1 MFGGSDTL
9 DLQPCDRASAQDHSN
24 APNSPRNTAG
34 FAPSQSQA
42 IRNVSTEQAQ
52 TKQDSEKPD
61 DLQDSDVDE
70 VERDLAGSEE
80 MAGDDGSF
88 DDDDTTDR
96 MSSSPSIAD
105 GYGLMDG
112 FLWMI
117 EDIDFE
123 MVYALHNFTATVKG
137 QANATK
143 GEHMVLLDD
152 SNSYW
157 WLVRIVRDTSIG
169 KMPTKC
175 IAIII
180 PTYAG
185 VCLGYLPAEYI
196 ETPTER
202 LARLNKHRNI
212 DLASNMLSDNAHEK
226 SKNPLRKAM
235 RRRNAKAVT
244 FSPPTYVEAS
254 EYEYS
259 TDEEEG
265 EHNYY
270 AEDEGQDQERDSND
284 IERVDSG
291 GKCGEERSRSGSDPK
306 SDTSREDGDVKVRK
320 NPAPAALR
328 HPDSAV
334 FSDDKAETKKLTLTP
349 NLLRDDATTSVDHVR
364 GQSSIEKLSKRDDG
378 ITSPQPGGKDSRK
391 AKKGGSVLGNL
402 FKKRNKKGRKDD
414 EDDLEEWLHS
424 SDKAD
429 KQNASISSRESE
441 DSQLESVKK
450 DKEEFHRREEQR
462 RQQKQQQQ
470 REGSQKPTVNT
481 GTSSTIRRVG
491 SDDSPRSGDR
501 ENKDDV
507 QVHGPTA
514 QQKKSIELQRNDSA
528 TKPVAVYAP
537 SGQKGS
543 TLSERRSGET
553 DRGPPTGEKLV
564 VLHSPVEPKTS
575 DTTAHK
581 EVVRKP
587 SKDNIKPAYAQYTY
601 QPAPQPSNSSSI
613 GNGAGTSTS
622 NNAHQFPE
630 RLSESPE
637 HISYHDAI
645 SDRPDML
652 DLSSSSENTTPIH
665 SSPEIIDRSNTLE
678 SSSPESHPMTR
689 TWSDW
694 SLRTY
699 FEDDNDVRDMLIVVQ
714 QDKSNSPATRKEHPD
729 IGPLFE
735 DASSKLADITKR
747 LDGMLGDWL
756 QRKGRARP

>member
-1 MFGGSDTL
+1 MD
-9 DLQPCDRASAQDHSN
+9 
-24 APNSPRNTAG
+24 
-34 FAPSQSQA
+34 
-42 IRNVSTEQAQ
+42 VS
-52 TKQDSEKPD
+52 
-61 DLQDSDVDE
+61 
-70 VERDLAGSEE
+70 
-80 MAGDDGSF
+80 
-88 DDDDTTDR
+88 
-96 MSSSPSIAD
+96 
-105 GYGLMDG
+105 
-112 FLWMI
+112 LWMI

-123 MVYALHNFTATVKG
+123 MVYALHTFTATVKG

-157 WLVRIVRDTSIG
+157 WLVRIVRDASI
-169 KMPTKC
+169 
-175 IAIII
+175 
-180 PTYAG
+180 
-185 VCLGYLPAEYI
+185 GYLPAEHI

-226 SKNPLRKAM
+226 SKNPLRKAI
-235 RRRNAKAVT
+235 RRRNAKTVT

-265 EHNYY
+265 ERDYY
-270 AEDEGQDQERDSND
+270 AEDEGQDQERGSND

-291 GKCGEERSRSGSDPK
+291 GKSGDERSRSGSDSK
-306 SDTSREDGDVKVRK
+306 NSSEISRDDGDVKVRK
-320 NPAPAALR
+320 NPAPASLR

-334 FSDDKAETKKLTLTP
+334 FSDDKTETKKLTLTP

-364 GQSSIEKLSKRDDG
+364 GRSSIERSSKRDDG
-378 ITSPQPGGKDSRK
+378 ITSPQPGSKDPRK
-391 AKKGGSVLGNL
+391 TKKGGSVLGNL

-424 SDKAD
+424 GDKPD
-429 KQNASISSRESE
+429 RQNASISSRESE
-441 DSQLESVKK
+441 DSQMESVKK

-462 RQQKQQQQ
+462 RQQAQQTLQKQQQQ
-470 REGSQKPTVNT
+470 REGPQKPTVNT
-481 GTSSTIRRVG
+481 GAPSTIRRVG
-491 SDDSPRSGDR
+491 SDGSPKSADR

-514 QQKKSIELQRNDSA
+514 QQKQSIELHRNDSA
-528 TKPVAVYAP
+528 SKPVAVYAP
-537 SGQKGS
+537 SGRKRS
-543 TLSERRSGET
+543 TSSERRSGET
-553 DRGPPTGEKLV
+553 DRGPPAEEK
-564 VLHSPVEPKTS
+564 PVTLYSLAEPKALE
-575 DTTAHK
+575 TATNN
-581 EVVRKP
+581 EAARKP
-587 SKDNIKPAYAQYTY
+587 SEDNIKPAYVPNIY
-601 QPAPQPSNSSSI
+601 QPAPQPSNSGSS
-613 GNGAGTSTS
+613 GNGSGASNS

-652 DLSSSSENTTPIH
+652 DISSSSENTSPIH
-665 SSPEIIDRSNTLE
+665 SSPEIIDRANALE
-678 SSSPESHPMTR
+678 PSSPESHAMTR

-714 QDKSNSPATRKEHPD
+714 QDKSNRSTAKTEHPD

-735 DASSKLADITKR
+735 DASTKLADITKR

-756 QRKGRARP
+756 QRKGRTRP

>member
-1 MFGGSDTL
+1 MTRPQIVRADTI
-9 DLQPCDRASAQDHSN
+9 DLQSRDRASDQDHSN
-24 APNSPRNTAG
+24 APDSPRNTAG

-42 IRNVSTEQAQ
+42 VRNVSAEQAQ
-52 TKQDSEKPD
+52 TKQVPEKSGD
-61 DLQDSDVDE
+61 LLQDSDVDE

-88 DDDDTTDR
+88 DDDEMGDR

-105 GYGLMDG
+105 
-112 FLWMI
+112 

-123 MVYALHNFTATVKG
+123 MVYALHTFTATVKG

-157 WLVRIVRDTSIG
+157 WLVRIVRDASI
-169 KMPTKC
+169 
-175 IAIII
+175 
-180 PTYAG
+180 
-185 VCLGYLPAEYI
+185 GYLPAEHI

-212 DLASNMLSDNAHEK
+212 DLASNMLTDNAHEK

-235 RRRNAKAVT
+235 RRRNAKTVT

-265 EHNYY
+265 ERDYY

-291 GKCGEERSRSGSDPK
+291 GKSDDERSRSASDSRNS
-306 SDTSREDGDVKVRK
+306 SDISRDDGDVRVRK
-320 NPAPAALR
+320 NPAPASLR

-364 GQSSIEKLSKRDDG
+364 GRSSIEKSSKRDDG
-378 ITSPQPGGKDSRK
+378 ITSPQPGSKDSRK

-402 FKKRNKKGRKDD
+402 FKKRNKKGRRDD
-414 EDDLEEWLHS
+414 EDDLEEWLHGG
-424 SDKAD
+424 DRAD

-441 DSQLESVKK
+441 DSQMESVKK

-462 RQQKQQQQ
+462 RQQAQQTLQKRQQQQQQQQ
-470 REGSQKPTVNT
+470 REGPQKPTLST
-481 GTSSTIRRVG
+481 GLPSTIRRVESDG
-491 SDDSPRSGDR
+491 SPKSADR

-514 QQKKSIELQRNDSA
+514 QQKQSIEPHRSDSA
-528 TKPVAVYAP
+528 SKPLAVYAP
-537 SGQKGS
+537 SGRKRS
-543 TLSERRSGET
+543 TSSERRSGET
-553 DRGPPTGEKLV
+553 DRGPPAEEKPTTS
-564 VLHSPVEPKTS
+564 HSPAEPKALE
-575 DTTAHK
+575 TAANK
-581 EVVRKP
+581 EPVRKP
-587 SKDNIKPAYAQYTY
+587 SRDNMKPAYVPNTY
-601 QPAPQPSNSSSI
+601 QPALQSSNSSGGGSES
-613 GNGAGTSTS
+613 GPSDS
-622 NNAHQFPE
+622 SNAHQFPE

-645 SDRPDML
+645 SDRPDVL
-652 DLSSSSENTTPIH
+652 DLSSSSENTSPVH
-665 SSPEIIDRSNTLE
+665 SSPEIIDRANTLE
-678 SSSPESHPMTR
+678 SSSPESHAMTR

-714 QDKSNSPATRKEHPD
+714 QDKSKGSAAKKEHPD

-735 DASSKLADITKR
+735 DASTKLADITKR

-756 QRKGRARP
+756 QRKGRGRP

>member
-1 MFGGSDTL
+1 MLRNFRL
-9 DLQPCDRASAQDHSN
+9 L
-24 APNSPRNTAG
+24 PR
-34 FAPSQSQA
+34 
-42 IRNVSTEQAQ
+42 
-52 TKQDSEKPD
+52 D
-61 DLQDSDVDE
+61 
-70 VERDLAGSEE
+70 
-80 MAGDDGSF
+80 
-88 DDDDTTDR
+88 
-96 MSSSPSIAD
+96 
-105 GYGLMDG
+105 GLMDVS
-112 FLWMI
+112 LSMI

-123 MVYALHNFTATVKG
+123 MVYALHTFTATVKG

-157 WLVRIVRDTSIG
+157 WLVRIVRDASI
-169 KMPTKC
+169 
-175 IAIII
+175 
-180 PTYAG
+180 
-185 VCLGYLPAEYI
+185 GYLPAEHI

-235 RRRNAKAVT
+235 RRRNAKTVT

-265 EHNYY
+265 ERDYY
-270 AEDEGQDQERDSND
+270 AEDEGQDQERGSND

-291 GKCGEERSRSGSDPK
+291 GKSSDERSRSGSDSK
-306 SDTSREDGDVKVRK
+306 NSSDISRDDGDVKVRK
-320 NPAPAALR
+320 NPAPASLR

-334 FSDDKAETKKLTLTP
+334 FSDDKTETKKLTLTP

-364 GQSSIEKLSKRDDG
+364 GRTSIEKSSKRDDG
-378 ITSPQPGGKDSRK
+378 ITSPQPGSKDSRK

-402 FKKRNKKGRKDD
+402 FKKRNKKGRKDE

-424 SDKAD
+424 GDRAD

-441 DSQLESVKK
+441 DSQMESVKK

-462 RQQKQQQQ
+462 RQQAQQTLRKQQQQ
-470 REGSQKPTVNT
+470 REGPQKPTVNT
-481 GTSSTIRRVG
+481 GAPSTIRRVESGG
-491 SDDSPRSGDR
+491 SPNSADR
-501 ENKDDV
+501 ENKGDV
-507 QVHGPTA
+507 VHGPTA
-514 QQKKSIELQRNDSA
+514 QQKQSIELYRNDSA
-528 TKPVAVYAP
+528 SKPVAVYAP
-537 SGQKGS
+537 SGRKRS
-543 TLSERRSGET
+543 TSSERRSGET
-553 DRGPPTGEKLV
+553 DRGPPAEEK
-564 VLHSPVEPKTS
+564 PVTLYSFAEPKALE
-575 DTTAHK
+575 TAANN
-581 EVVRKP
+581 EAVRKP
-587 SKDNIKPAYAQYTY
+587 SEDNIKPAYVPNTY
-601 QPAPQPSNSSSI
+601 QPAPQPSDSGSS
-613 GNGAGTSTS
+613 GNGSGVSNS
-622 NNAHQFPE
+622 NNAHQFQE

-645 SDRPDML
+645 SDRPDIL
-652 DLSSSSENTTPIH
+652 DLSSSSENTSPIH
-665 SSPEIIDRSNTLE
+665 SSPEIIDRANTLE
-678 SSSPESHPMTR
+678 SSSPESHAMTR

-714 QDKSNSPATRKEHPD
+714 QDKSNSSTAKTEHPD

-735 DASSKLADITKR
+735 DASTKLADITKR

-756 QRKGRARP
+756 QRKGRTRP